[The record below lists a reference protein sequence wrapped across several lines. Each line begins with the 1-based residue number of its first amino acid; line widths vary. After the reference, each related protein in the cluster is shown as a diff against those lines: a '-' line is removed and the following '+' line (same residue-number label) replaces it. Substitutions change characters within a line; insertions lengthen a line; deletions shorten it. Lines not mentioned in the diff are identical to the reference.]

1 MTKLFVKPGKTLTI
15 VAGSTIASGDP
26 IQTGKLFGVALTDI
40 ATGASG
46 EIGLEGVYTL
56 TKDGTTIAQGA
67 DVYHDGT
74 DATGDSAGNEHIGA
88 ANLAAAGGAGTVE
101 VRLDGIATITGS

>member
-15 VAGSTIASGDP
+15 VAGSDIASNDP
-26 IQTGKLFGVALTDI
+26 IQTGKLFGVALTNI

-56 TKDGTTIAQGA
+56 DKDGSTFAQGA

-74 DATGDSAGNEHIGA
+74 DATSTSAANEHIGA
-88 ANLAAAGGAGTVE
+88 ANKAAGGGDATVE

>member
-1 MTKLFVKPGKTLTI
+1 MVKLFVKPGKTLTI
-15 VAGSTIASGDP
+15 VAGADILSGAP

-40 ATGASG
+40 ASGASG

-56 TKDGTTIAQGA
+56 TKDGSTFAQGA

-74 DATGDSAGNEHIGA
+74 DATSTSAANEHIGT
-88 ANLAAAGGAGTVE
+88 ANLAAAGGAALVE
-101 VRLDGIATITGS
+101 VRLDGIATITGV